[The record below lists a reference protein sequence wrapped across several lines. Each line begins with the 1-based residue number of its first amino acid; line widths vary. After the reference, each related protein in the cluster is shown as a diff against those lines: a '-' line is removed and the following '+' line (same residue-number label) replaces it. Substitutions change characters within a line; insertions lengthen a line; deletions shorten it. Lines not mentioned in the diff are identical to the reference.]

1 MLKAF
6 GCGQKLPTFF
16 CGWDGTCIVDT
27 FVVKSECFVVIF
39 WVIVVIFEWLV
50 VIGGVFVV
58 KVTLGQRN
66 W

>member
-1 MLKAF
+1 MSS
-6 GCGQKLPTFF
+6 GS
-16 CGWDGTCIVDT
+16 V
-27 FVVKSECFVVIF
+27 VVKSECFFVIF
-39 WVIVVIFEWLV
+39 LVIVVIFEWLV